1 MRSFSIIIVNL
12 VPFQYLNIKYLTI
25 SKREL
30 DSITVI
36 MIKFLSYEELFV
48 EVLCLYKTYL
58 ALLFSRNVTLTKSM
72 MYVDCIVYICI
83 MQCSRSGPI
92 FSDPNLNPD
101 SLIRFWIFESGF
113 FLEIPN
119 LFGVNKI
126 VMQFLTWFNLLVTV
140 DTEKQ

>member
-58 ALLFSRNVTLTKSM
+58 ALLFKP
-72 MYVDCIVYICI
+72 
-83 MQCSRSGPI
+83 QCNI
-92 FSDPNLNPD
+92 
-101 SLIRFWIFESGF
+101 
-113 FLEIPN
+113 
-119 LFGVNKI
+119 NKI
-126 VMQFLTWFNLLVTV
+126 YDVCRLYSVYMYNAV
-140 DTEKQ
+140 